1 MYCPTCG
8 IDSVEGLKY
17 CKRCGANITGALSTS
32 SSTKFPLALTI
43 AFLIIIGGIF
53 LVGLALPMAA
63 SHDLMAAGFSTGQLM
78 SLFLADMGVTLV
90 LVVLMIWL
98 FLRLIKVHQQTSG
111 AASVPKAVTSD
122 FAPPQIVAPPQSIG
136 SVTENTT
143 RSFEPRVYDS
153 LKELSDSS
161 QVDSKE
167 TR

>member
-17 CKRCGANITGALSTS
+17 CKRCGANITSALSAS
-32 SSTKFPLALTI
+32 PSTKFPLALTI
-43 AFLIIIGGIF
+43 AFLIVIGGIF
-53 LVGLALPMAA
+53 IVGLALPMAA

-78 SLFLADMGVTLV
+78 DLFLADMGVTLV
-90 LVVLMIWL
+90 VVVLLTWL

-111 AASVPKAVTSD
+111 AASVPKSATSD
-122 FAPPQIVAPPQSIG
+122 FAAPQIVAPPQSIG

-153 LKELSDSS
+153 LRELSDSS
-161 QVDSKE
+161 QVNSEE